1 MKNKWLSKG
10 VEYYPETDTILLI
23 RCPKCGR
30 ENYALAVAKGI
41 CVWCG
46 FNGRELLNQK
56 KEYNEQAPTI
66 YKE

>member
-1 MKNKWLSKG
+1 MVNQRG
-10 VEYYPETDTILLI
+10 RILPRNRYNPII

-56 KEYNEQAPTI
+56 KEYDKQAPTI
-66 YKE
+66 H